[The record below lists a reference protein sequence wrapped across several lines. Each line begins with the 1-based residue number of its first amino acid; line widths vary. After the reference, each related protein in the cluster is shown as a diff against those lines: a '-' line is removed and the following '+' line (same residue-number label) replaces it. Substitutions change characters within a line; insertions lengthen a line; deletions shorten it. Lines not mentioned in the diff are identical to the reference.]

1 MNDEAN
7 IRASASKPAFFIVHR
22 SSFIV
27 HNDSP
32 MAEQPVGSRA
42 RFRTLAAETALPID
56 ADDLMALGRRYTDQ
70 GMYDE
75 AIHLYEM
82 AGKLKPGSVSLRI
95 NLARVRDLKKEAE
108 ESRYKDVK
116 SEVIAERARDEIDS
130 SQYVGLA
137 QYYIAKDQSA
147 KAIELLEIAKIKTP
161 NNYRP
166 FEILGRLYYSQ
177 GEWEPAHEE
186 IQKARKLNPF
196 DRGLAEIS
204 GRIQFELKNY
214 ERSLD
219 DFVDAF
225 LLATDQKG
233 ESTEPVRRM
242 INTLRRVHN
251 IDAKDLN
258 HRIKERVEQ
267 LQLCTE
273 RLEIRKENLFRFDPR
288 KDLKGILQKI
298 TRAAEKREDLITT
311 SHDLRR
317 LAVFQHMKDEQ
328 IFRLSRFARVEGYAT
343 GDYVFREE
351 DRSMDFYVVKDGKI
365 EIRKETPFGPQILGT
380 LTADTIFG
388 EMNFIDRTH
397 RSSDALAIEASACYT
412 FSFSALDQLMDEEKE
427 LAVGLHW
434 AFWRSLTEKV
444 RDANEQLKLF
454 FQEDAK
460 RGAGRKRAVDQKR
473 EIQQV
478 TVKSE
483 DKVDL
488 FRERGLSAAEMKL
501 LATFSSEER
510 FREGSMIFREGE
522 RGDKLYIVLDGR
534 VRISKFIPG
543 VGEEALTV
551 LDRGDFF
558 GEMALIDDKP
568 RSADGKAHEGDAT
581 VLSIDRATLNEI
593 LSMDPHASLQFL
605 NLLCRMISRRLR
617 EINEKIVQ
625 WKYMSGGF

>member
-1 MNDEAN
+1 
-7 IRASASKPAFFIVHR
+7 
-22 SSFIV
+22 
-27 HNDSP
+27 
-32 MAEQPVGSRA
+32 MAEIPVTTPART
-42 RFRTLAAETALPID
+42 RFRTVAAEASIPVD
-56 ADDLMALGRRYTDQ
+56 ADDLIGLARRYADQ

-82 AGKLKPGSVSLRI
+82 AEKLKPGSVAVRI
-95 NLARVRDLKKEAE
+95 NLARTRDLKEKAE
-108 ESRYKDVK
+108 GTRYETLRQV
-116 SEVIAERARDEIDS
+116 VGAQRARDEVDA

-137 QYYIAKDQSA
+137 QYYMAKDQTA
-147 KAIELLEIAKIKTP
+147 KAIELLEIAKLKTP
-161 NNYRP
+161 NSYRP
-166 FEILGRLYYSQ
+166 YEILGRLHYSQ
-177 GEWEPAHEE
+177 GEWDAAHEE
-186 IQKARKLNPF
+186 IGKARKLNPF

-204 GRIQFELKNY
+204 GRVEFELRNF
-214 ERSLD
+214 ERALE

-225 LLATDQKG
+225 LLSTDQKG
-233 ESTEPVRRM
+233 DSTEPVRRM
-242 INTLRRVHN
+242 INTLKRIEN
-251 IDAKDLN
+251 IDSKDLN
-258 HRIKERVEQ
+258 ARIKQRVEQ

-273 RLEIRKENLFRFDPR
+273 RLELRKDNLF
-288 KDLKGILQKI
+288 KLESKKGLRDIMQKVTRDAETRDNLI
-298 TRAAEKREDLITT
+298 TMAAE
-311 SHDLRR
+311 LRV
-317 LAVFQHMKDEQ
+317 LSVFQHIKDEQ
-328 IFRLSRFARVEGYAT
+328 IIRLSKFAHLLQLAAG
-343 GDYVFREE
+343 GYVFKEE
-351 DRSMDFYVVKDGKI
+351 DRSMDFYVVKDGRI
-365 EIRKETPFGPQILGT
+365 DIRKDTPFGPQILGS
-380 LTADTIFG
+380 LTSGVIFG

-397 RSSDALAIEASACYT
+397 RSSDAVAVAPSSCYT
-412 FSFSALDQLMDEEKE
+412 FSFSALDQLMDEDKQ

-460 RGAGRKRAVDQKR
+460 KGQGRKRVEGTR
-473 EIQQV
+473 EVQQV

-488 FRERGLSAAEMKL
+488 FKERGLSAGEMKL

-510 FREGSMIFREGE
+510 FADGSMVFREGE
-522 RGDKLYIVLDGR
+522 KGDKLYIVLDGR

-543 VGEEALTV
+543 VGEEALAV

-558 GEMALIDDKP
+558 GEMALIDDKA
-568 RSADGKAHEGDAT
+568 RSADAKAHDGDAT

>member
-1 MNDEAN
+1 
-7 IRASASKPAFFIVHR
+7 
-22 SSFIV
+22 
-27 HNDSP
+27 
-32 MAEQPVGSRA
+32 MAEQPLVGRA
-42 RFRTLAAETALPID
+42 RFRTLAAEAPIPIE
-56 ADDLMALGRRYTDQ
+56 ADDLLSLARRYADQ

-75 AIHLYEM
+75 SIHLYEM
-82 AGKLKPGSVSLRI
+82 AEKLKPGSVALRI

-108 ESRYKDVK
+108 ETRYAVVK
-116 SEVIAERARDEIDS
+116 QEILGDRGRDEIDS

-137 QYYIAKDQSA
+137 QYYMAKDQTS
-147 KAIELLEIAKIKTP
+147 KAIELLEIAKLKTS

-177 GEWEPAHEE
+177 GEWDLAYDE
-186 IQKARKLNPF
+186 ISKARKLNPF
-196 DRGLAEIS
+196 DRGLAEIA
-204 GRIQFELKNY
+204 GRIEFELKNFD
-214 ERSLD
+214 RSLD
-219 DFVDAF
+219 NFIDAF

-242 INTLRRVHN
+242 INTLKRIHS
-251 IDAKDLN
+251 IDTKALN
-258 HRIKERVEQ
+258 GRIKERVEQ
-267 LQLCTE
+267 LQLATE
-273 RLEIRKENLFRFDPR
+273 RLEFRKENLFRIESR
-288 KDLKGILQKI
+288 KDLKDIIQKI
-298 TRAAEKREDLITT
+298 TRAEEKREDLITV
-311 SHDLRR
+311 SHDLRK
-317 LAVFQHMKDEQ
+317 LTVFQHMKDEQ
-328 IFRLSRFARVEGYAT
+328 IFRLSRFVRVEGYT
-343 GDYVFREE
+343 HDDYVFHSD

-365 EIRKETPFGPQILGT
+365 DIRKDTPFGPQILGT
-380 LTADTIFG
+380 LQADHIFG

-397 RSSDALAIEASACYT
+397 RSSDAVATESSACYT
-412 FSFSALDQLMDEEKE
+412 FSFSALDQLMDEDKE

-434 AFWRSLTEKV
+434 SFWRSLTEKV

-460 RGAGRKRAVDQKR
+460 KGAGRKRVDGKR
-473 EIQQV
+473 EMQQV

-522 RGDKLYIVLDGR
+522 KGDKLYIVLDGR

-543 VGEEALTV
+543 VGEEALAV

-568 RSADGKAHEGDAT
+568 RSADAKAHEQDAT

-617 EINEKIVQ
+617 EINDKIVQ

>member
-1 MNDEAN
+1 
-7 IRASASKPAFFIVHR
+7 
-22 SSFIV
+22 
-27 HNDSP
+27 
-32 MAEQPVGSRA
+32 MAEHPVGTRA
-42 RFRTLAAETALPID
+42 RFRTLAAEAALPID
-56 ADDLMALGRRYTDQ
+56 AEDLMALARRYCDQ

-75 AIHLYEM
+75 SIHLYEM
-82 AGKLKPGSVSLRI
+82 AEKLKPGSVALRI
-95 NLARVRDLKKEAE
+95 NLARVRDLKKKAE
-108 ESRYKDVK
+108 DSRYQDVK
-116 SEVIAERARDEIDS
+116 TELVAERARDEVDS

-137 QYYIAKDQSA
+137 QYYIAKDQAA

-177 GEWEPAHEE
+177 GEWDVAHEE

-204 GRIQFELKNY
+204 GRIQFELKNFD
-214 ERSLD
+214 LALN

-242 INTLRRVHN
+242 INTLKRVHN

-258 HRIKERVEQ
+258 SKIKERVEQ

-273 RLEIRKENLFRFDPR
+273 RLELRKENLFRFDPR

-397 RSSDALAIEASACYT
+397 RSSDGLAIEASACYT
-412 FSFSALDQLMDEEKE
+412 FSFSALDQLMDEDKE

-460 RGAGRKRAVDQKR
+460 RGAGRKRAVDGKR
-473 EIQQV
+473 ETQQV

>member
-1 MNDEAN
+1 
-7 IRASASKPAFFIVHR
+7 
-22 SSFIV
+22 
-27 HNDSP
+27 

-42 RFRTLAAETALPID
+42 RFRTLAAETALPIE
-56 ADDLMALGRRYTDQ
+56 ADDLLTLARRYADQ

-75 AIHLYEM
+75 SIHLYEM
-82 AGKLKPGSVSLRI
+82 AEKLRPGSVALRI
-95 NLARVRDLKKEAE
+95 NLARVRDLKQQAE
-108 ESRYKDVK
+108 EARYRDVK
-116 SEVIAERARDEIDS
+116 SEVVAERARDEVDS

-137 QYYIAKDQSA
+137 QYYIAKDQTS
-147 KAIELLEIAKIKTP
+147 KAIELLEISKIKTP

-177 GEWEPAHEE
+177 GEWDVAHEE

-204 GRIQFELKNY
+204 GRIHFELKNFD
-214 ERSLD
+214 LALN

-242 INTLRRVHN
+242 INTLKRVHN

-258 HRIKERVEQ
+258 AKIKERVEQ

-273 RLEIRKENLFRFDPR
+273 RLELRKENLFRFDPR
-288 KDLKGILQKI
+288 KDFKGILQKI

-351 DRSMDFYVVKDGKI
+351 DRSMDFYVVKDGRI

-397 RSSDALAIEASACYT
+397 RSSDGLATEASACYT
-412 FSFSALDQLMDEEKE
+412 FSFSALDQLMDEDKE

-460 RGAGRKRAVDQKR
+460 RGAGRKRAVDGKR
-473 EIQQV
+473 ETQQI

>member
-1 MNDEAN
+1 
-7 IRASASKPAFFIVHR
+7 
-22 SSFIV
+22 
-27 HNDSP
+27 
-32 MAEQPVGSRA
+32 MAEQPIPARP
-42 RFRTLAAETALPID
+42 RFRTIAAEASIPID
-56 ADDLMALGRRYTDQ
+56 AEELSVLAKRYADQ
-70 GMYDE
+70 GMFDE
-75 AIHLYEM
+75 SIHLYEM
-82 AGKLKPGSVSLRI
+82 AEKLRPGSVAIRI
-95 NLARVRDLKKEAE
+95 NLARVRDQKAAAE
-108 ESRYKDVK
+108 EARYG
-116 SEVIAERARDEIDS
+116 EVRTEVVAERARDEIDS

-137 QYYIAKDQSA
+137 QYYMAKDQTS
-147 KAIELLEIAKIKTP
+147 KAIELLEIAKLKTP

-177 GEWEPAHEE
+177 GEWDPAREE

-204 GRIQFELKNY
+204 GRIEFELKNFDG
-214 ERSLD
+214 SLE
-219 DFVDAF
+219 DFIDAF

-242 INTLRRVHN
+242 INTLKRINN
-251 IDAKDLN
+251 IETKDLN
-258 HRIKERVEQ
+258 GKIKERVEQ

-273 RLEIRKENLFRFDPR
+273 RLEFRKENLFRLDSS
-288 KDLKGILQKI
+288 KDLKAIVQKI
-298 TRAAEKREDLITT
+298 TRDAEKRDNLI
-311 SHDLRR
+311 HIAAELRK
-317 LAVFQHMKDEQ
+317 LQVFQHMKDEQ
-328 IFRLSRFARVEGYAT
+328 IFRLSRFARVEPLAVGEYI
-343 GDYVFREE
+343 FREE
-351 DRSMDFYVVKDGKI
+351 DRSMDFYVVKDGRI
-365 EIRKETPFGPQILGT
+365 EIRKDTPFGPQILGA
-380 LTADTIFG
+380 LTADHIFG

-397 RSSDALAIEASACYT
+397 RSSDGMAVEPSSCYT
-412 FSFSALDQLMDEEKE
+412 FSFSALDQMMDEDKE
-427 LAVGLHW
+427 IAVGLHW

-460 RGAGRKRAVDQKR
+460 RGAGRKRAEGTR
-473 EIQQV
+473 EMQQV

-488 FRERGLSAAEMKL
+488 FKERGLSAAEMKL
-501 LATFSSEER
+501 LATFSTEER

-522 RGDKLYIVLDGR
+522 KGDKLYIVLDGR

-568 RSADGKAHEGDAT
+568 RSADAKAHEQDAT

>member
-1 MNDEAN
+1 
-7 IRASASKPAFFIVHR
+7 
-22 SSFIV
+22 
-27 HNDSP
+27 
-32 MAEQPVGSRA
+32 
-42 RFRTLAAETALPID
+42 
-56 ADDLMALGRRYTDQ
+56 
-70 GMYDE
+70 
-75 AIHLYEM
+75 
-82 AGKLKPGSVSLRI
+82 VS
-95 NLARVRDLKKEAE
+95 
-108 ESRYKDVK
+108 
-116 SEVIAERARDEIDS
+116 AERGRDEIDS

-137 QYYIAKDQSA
+137 QYYMAKDQTS

-177 GEWEPAHEE
+177 GEWELAHEE
-186 IQKARKLNPF
+186 IGKARTLNPF
-196 DRGLAEIS
+196 DRGLAEAE
-204 GRIQFELKNY
+204 GRVEFELKNFDG
-214 ERSLD
+214 SLD
-219 DFVDAF
+219 AFIDAF
-225 LLATDQKG
+225 LLSTDQKG

-242 INTLRRVHN
+242 INTLKRIHN

-258 HRIKERVEQ
+258 VRIKDRVEQ
-267 LQLCTE
+267 LQLATE
-273 RLEIRKENLFRFDPR
+273 RLEFRKENLFKLESR
-288 KDLKGILQKI
+288 KDLKEIMQKI
-298 TRAAEKREDLITT
+298 TRDAEKRDNLITI
-311 SHDLRR
+311 SAELRK
-317 LAVFQHMKDEQ
+317 LAVFQHMKDES
-328 IFRLSRFARVEGYAT
+328 IFRLSKFARVQHLVHGA
-343 GDYVFREE
+343 YVFRED
-351 DRSMDFYVVKDGKI
+351 DRSMDFYVVKSGRI
-365 EIRKETPFGPQILGT
+365 EIRKETPFGPQILGA

-397 RSSDALAIEASACYT
+397 RSSDAVSVEPSACYT
-412 FSFSALDQLMDEEKE
+412 FSFSALDQLMDEDKE

-434 AFWRSLTEKV
+434 AFWRSLTVKV

-460 RGAGRKRAVDQKR
+460 KGQGRKRAEGKR
-473 EIQQV
+473 EMQQI

-488 FRERGLSAAEMKL
+488 FKERGLSAAEMKL

-510 FREGSMIFREGE
+510 FREGSMIFREGDK
-522 RGDKLYIVLDGR
+522 GDKLYIVLDGR

-558 GEMALIDDKP
+558 GEMALIDDMA
-568 RSADGKAHEGDAT
+568 RSADAKAHETDAT

-617 EINEKIVQ
+617 EINDKIVQ

>member
-1 MNDEAN
+1 
-7 IRASASKPAFFIVHR
+7 
-22 SSFIV
+22 
-27 HNDSP
+27 
-32 MAEQPVGSRA
+32 MAETPVATPART
-42 RFRTLAAETALPID
+42 RFRTVAAESSIPID
-56 ADDLMALGRRYTDQ
+56 ADDLVTLARRYADQ

-82 AGKLKPGSVSLRI
+82 AEKLKPGSVAVHI
-95 NLARVRDLKKEAE
+95 NLARTRDLKQQAEA
-108 ESRYKDVK
+108 SRYETVRQDVD
-116 SEVIAERARDEIDS
+116 AQRARDEVDA

-137 QYYIAKDQSA
+137 QYYMAKDQTS
-147 KAIELLEIAKIKTP
+147 KAIELLEIAKLKTP

-166 FEILGRLYYSQ
+166 YEILGRLHYSQ
-177 GEWEPAHEE
+177 GEWDAAHEE
-186 IQKARKLNPF
+186 IGKARKLNPF

-204 GRIQFELKNY
+204 GRVEFELRNFDRAL
-214 ERSLD
+214 E

-225 LLATDQKG
+225 LLSTDQKG

-242 INTLRRVHN
+242 INTLKRIGN
-251 IDAKDLN
+251 IESKDLN
-258 HRIKERVEQ
+258 TRIKKRVEQ

-273 RLEIRKENLFRFDPR
+273 RLELRKDNLF
-288 KDLKGILQKI
+288 KLESKKGLRDIIEKVTRDAETRDNLI
-298 TRAAEKREDLITT
+298 TMAAE
-311 SHDLRR
+311 LRA
-317 LAVFQHMKDEQ
+317 LAVFQHIKDEQ
-328 IFRLSRFARVEGYAT
+328 IIRLSKFAHVQTLAEGAH
-343 GDYVFREE
+343 VFKEE
-351 DRSMDFYVVKDGKI
+351 DRSMDFYVVKEGRID
-365 EIRKETPFGPQILGT
+365 IRKETPFGPQILGS
-380 LTADTIFG
+380 LTAGTIFG

-397 RSSDALAIEASACYT
+397 RSSDAMAAIPSSCYT
-412 FSFSALDQLMDEEKE
+412 FSFSALDQLMDEDKQ

-444 RDANEQLKLF
+444 RDANDQLKLF

-460 RGAGRKRAVDQKR
+460 RGQGRKRVEGTR
-473 EIQQV
+473 ETQEV

-488 FRERGLSAAEMKL
+488 FKERGLSAGEMKL

-510 FREGSMIFREGE
+510 FREGSTVFREGE
-522 RGDKLYIVLDGR
+522 KGDKLYIVLDGR

-543 VGEEALTV
+543 VGEEALAV

-558 GEMALIDDKP
+558 GEMALIDDKA
-568 RSADGKAHEGDAT
+568 RSADAKAHDGDAT

>member
-1 MNDEAN
+1 
-7 IRASASKPAFFIVHR
+7 
-22 SSFIV
+22 
-27 HNDSP
+27 
-32 MAEQPVGSRA
+32 MAEQPVGAPA
-42 RFRTLAAETALPID
+42 RFKTVATEREGAVDAADLLVLA
-56 ADDLMALGRRYTDQ
+56 RRYADQ

-75 AIHLYEM
+75 SIHLFEM
-82 AGKLKPGSVSLRI
+82 AEKLRPGSVSLRI
-95 NLARVRDLKKEAE
+95 NLARVRDLQKQAE
-108 ESRYKDVK
+108 ESRYATVK
-116 SEVIAERARDEIDS
+116 QEVVIERRRDEIDS

-137 QYYIAKDQSA
+137 QYYMAKDQTS

-161 NNYRP
+161 HNYRP

-177 GEWEPAHEE
+177 GEWDLAHEE
-186 IQKARKLNPF
+186 IGNARRLNPF

-204 GRIQFELKNY
+204 GRVEFELKNID
-214 ERSLD
+214 LALN
-219 DFVDAF
+219 DFIDAF

-233 ESTEPVRRM
+233 EATEPVRRM
-242 INTLRRVHN
+242 INTLKRIQN
-251 IDAKDLN
+251 LEAKDLN
-258 HRIKERVEQ
+258 ARIKDRVEQ
-267 LQLCTE
+267 LQMATE
-273 RLEIRKENLFRFDPR
+273 RLELRKENLFKLESR
-288 KDLKGILQKI
+288 KDLKAITEKI
-298 TRAAEKREDLITT
+298 TRAAEKRDDLITIA
-311 SHDLRR
+311 SDLRN

-328 IFRLSRFARVEGYAT
+328 VFRLSKFVRIEGYAT
-343 GDYVFREE
+343 GDYVFRE
-351 DRSMDFYVVKDGKI
+351 DDKSMDFYVVKDGQI
-365 EIRKETPFGPQILGT
+365 EIRKDTPFGPQILGT

-397 RSSDALAIEASACYT
+397 RSSDGVATQASACYT
-412 FSFSALDQLMDEEKE
+412 FSFSALDQLMDEEKD
-427 LAVGLHW
+427 LAVNLHW

-444 RDANEQLKLF
+444 RDANDQLKLF

-460 RGAGRKRAVDQKR
+460 RGSGRKRVEGGKR
-473 EIQQV
+473 EMEQV

-510 FREGSMIFREGE
+510 FREGSMVFREGE
-522 RGDKLYIVLDGR
+522 KGDKLYIVLDGR

-568 RSADGKAHEGDAT
+568 RSADAKAHEGDAT

>member
-1 MNDEAN
+1 
-7 IRASASKPAFFIVHR
+7 
-22 SSFIV
+22 
-27 HNDSP
+27 
-32 MAEQPVGSRA
+32 MAEQPLPTRP
-42 RFRTLAAETALPID
+42 RFRTIAAETNIPIE
-56 ADDLMALGRRYTDQ
+56 ADDLLLLARRYCDQ

-75 AIHLYEM
+75 SIHLYEM
-82 AGKLKPGSVSLRI
+82 AEKLRPGSVALRI
-95 NLARVRDLKKEAE
+95 NLARVRDLKKAAE
-108 ESRYKDVK
+108 ESRYADLKL
-116 SEVIAERARDEIDS
+116 EVVAERARDEIDS

-137 QYYIAKDQSA
+137 QYYMAKDQTS

-161 NNYRP
+161 NNYRTY
-166 FEILGRLYYSQ
+166 EILGRLYYSQ
-177 GEWEPAHEE
+177 GEWPVAHEE
-186 IQKARKLNPF
+186 IQRARKLNPF

-204 GRIQFELKNY
+204 GRIEFELKNFDRAL
-214 ERSLD
+214 E
-219 DFVDAF
+219 DFIDAF

-242 INTLRRVHN
+242 INTLKRIHN
-251 IDAKDLN
+251 IEPKELN
-258 HRIKERVEQ
+258 ARIKERVEQ

-273 RLEIRKENLFRFDPR
+273 RLELRKENLFRLDTR
-288 KDLKGILQKI
+288 KDFKDIINKI
-298 TRAAEKREDLITT
+298 TRAAEKREDLITVAG
-311 SHDLRR
+311 DLRR

-328 IFRLSRFARVEGYAT
+328 IFRLSKFAHVEGYAT
-343 GDYVFREE
+343 GDYVFHEE
-351 DRSMDFYVVKDGKI
+351 DRSMDFYVVKDGRI

-380 LTADTIFG
+380 LTTDTIFG

-397 RSSDALAIEASACYT
+397 RSSDGLATQASACYT
-412 FSFSALDQLMDEEKE
+412 FSFSALDQLMDEDKE

-444 RDANEQLKLF
+444 RDANDQLKLF

-460 RGAGRKRAVDQKR
+460 KGQGRKRETGTRDV
-473 EIQQV
+473 QQV

-510 FREGSMIFREGE
+510 FSEGSMIFREGDK
-522 RGDKLYIVLDGR
+522 GDKLYIVLDGR

-543 VGEEALTV
+543 VGEEALAV

-558 GEMALIDDKP
+558 GEMALIDEKP
-568 RSADGKAHEGDAT
+568 RSADAKAHETDAT

-617 EINEKIVQ
+617 EINDKIVQ

>member
-1 MNDEAN
+1 
-7 IRASASKPAFFIVHR
+7 
-22 SSFIV
+22 
-27 HNDSP
+27 
-32 MAEQPVGSRA
+32 MAETPVASPART
-42 RFRTLAAETALPID
+42 RFRTVAAESSIPVD
-56 ADDLMALGRRYTDQ
+56 ADDLVMLARRYADQ

-82 AGKLKPGSVSLRI
+82 AEKLKPGSVAVHI
-95 NLARVRDLKKEAE
+95 NLARARDLKEQAEAA
-108 ESRYKDVK
+108 RYETVRQDVD
-116 SEVIAERARDEIDS
+116 AQRARDEVDA

-137 QYYIAKDQSA
+137 QYYMAKDQTS
-147 KAIELLEIAKIKTP
+147 KAIELLEIAKLKTP

-166 FEILGRLYYSQ
+166 YEILGRLHYSQ
-177 GEWEPAHEE
+177 GEWDSAHDE
-186 IQKARKLNPF
+186 IGKARKLNPF
-196 DRGLAEIS
+196 DRGLAEIA
-204 GRIQFELKNY
+204 GRVEFELRNY
-214 ERSLD
+214 DRALE
-219 DFVDAF
+219 DFIDAF
-225 LLATDQKG
+225 LLSTDQKG

-242 INTLRRVHN
+242 INTLKRIEN
-251 IDAKDLN
+251 IETKDLN
-258 HRIKERVEQ
+258 ARIKQRVEQ

-273 RLEIRKENLFRFDPR
+273 RLELRKDNLF
-288 KDLKGILQKI
+288 KLESKKGLQEIIQKI
-298 TRAAEKREDLITT
+298 TRDAETRDNLITMAA
-311 SHDLRR
+311 DLRA
-317 LAVFQHMKDEQ
+317 LEVFQHIKDEQ
-328 IFRLSRFARVEGYAT
+328 IIRLSKFARVQQLAEG
-343 GDYVFREE
+343 GHVFKED
-351 DRSMDFYVVKDGKI
+351 DRSMDFYVVKDGRI
-365 EIRKETPFGPQILGT
+365 EIRKETPFGPQILGS
-380 LTADTIFG
+380 LTSGTIFG

-397 RSSDALAIEASACYT
+397 RSSDAMAVVSSSCYT
-412 FSFSALDQLMDEEKE
+412 FSFSALDQLMDEDKQ

-460 RGAGRKRAVDQKR
+460 KGQGRKRVEGTR
-473 EIQQV
+473 ETQQV

-488 FRERGLSAAEMKL
+488 FKERGLSAGEMKL

-510 FREGSMIFREGE
+510 FSEGSMVFREGE
-522 RGDKLYIVLDGR
+522 KGDKLYIVLDGR

-543 VGEEALTV
+543 VGEEALAV

-558 GEMALIDDKP
+558 GEMALIDDKA
-568 RSADGKAHEGDAT
+568 RSADAKAHDGDAT

>member
-1 MNDEAN
+1 
-7 IRASASKPAFFIVHR
+7 
-22 SSFIV
+22 
-27 HNDSP
+27 

-42 RFRTLAAETALPID
+42 RFRPPAGEVSIAID
-56 ADDLMALGRRYTDQ
+56 ADDLLILARRYSDQ

-75 AIHLYEM
+75 SIHLYEM
-82 AGKLKPGSVSLRI
+82 AEKLKPGSVALRI
-95 NLARVRDLKKEAE
+95 NLARVRDLKKQSEDE
-108 ESRYKDVK
+108 RYSGLK
-116 SEVIAERARDEIDS
+116 SEVVAERARDEIDS

-137 QYYIAKDQSA
+137 HYYMAKDQTS
-147 KAIELLEIAKIKTP
+147 KAIELLEIAKLKTP

-166 FEILGRLYYSQ
+166 YEILGRLYYSQ
-177 GEWEPAHEE
+177 GEWQLAHEE
-186 IQKARKLNPF
+186 IQNARKLNPF
-196 DRGLAEIS
+196 DRGMAEVS
-204 GRIQFELKNY
+204 GRIEFELKNFG
-214 ERSLD
+214 RALD
-219 DFVDAF
+219 DFIDAF

-242 INTLRRVHN
+242 INTLKRIHS

-258 HRIKERVEQ
+258 ARIKERVEQ

-273 RLEIRKENLFRFDPR
+273 RLELRKENLFRLDAG
-288 KDLKGILQKI
+288 KDVKDIISKI
-298 TRAAEKREDLITT
+298 SRAAEKREDLITT

-328 IFRLSRFARVEGYAT
+328 IFRLSKFARIDGYAT

-365 EIRKETPFGPQILGT
+365 EIRKETPFGPQILGV
-380 LTADTIFG
+380 LTSDTIFG

-397 RSSDALAIEASACYT
+397 RSSDAMATEASAAYT
-412 FSFSALDQLMDEEKE
+412 FSFSALDQLMDEDKE

-460 RGAGRKRAVDQKR
+460 KGQGRKRAEGTR
-473 EIQQV
+473 EVQQV

-510 FREGSMIFREGE
+510 FSEGSMMFREGE
-522 RGDKLYIVLDGR
+522 KGDKLYIVLDGR

-543 VGEEALTV
+543 VGEEALAV

-568 RSADGKAHEGDAT
+568 RSADAKAHEGDAT
-581 VLSIDRATLNEI
+581 VLSIDRATLNDI

-617 EINEKIVQ
+617 EINDKIVQ

>member
-1 MNDEAN
+1 
-7 IRASASKPAFFIVHR
+7 
-22 SSFIV
+22 
-27 HNDSP
+27 
-32 MAEQPVGSRA
+32 MAESTVAGARA
-42 RFRTLAAETALPID
+42 RFRTLAAETSIPID
-56 ADDLMALGRRYTDQ
+56 ADDLLGLARRYADQ

-75 AIHLYEM
+75 SIHLYEM
-82 AGKLKPGSVSLRI
+82 AEKLKPGSVSLRI
-95 NLARVRDLKKEAE
+95 NLARVRDQKKVAE
-108 ESRYKDVK
+108 ESRYVAVK
-116 SEVIAERARDEIDS
+116 HEVVAERARDEVDS
-130 SQYVGLA
+130 SQYAGLA
-137 QYYIAKDQSA
+137 QYYMAKDQTS
-147 KAIELLEIAKIKTP
+147 KAIELLEIAKLKTP

-177 GEWEPAHEE
+177 GQWELAHEE
-186 IQKARKLNPF
+186 IGKARKLNPF

-204 GRIQFELKNY
+204 GRIQFELKNF

-219 DFVDAF
+219 DFIDAF

-233 ESTEPVRRM
+233 EAIEPVRRM
-242 INTLRRVHN
+242 INTLKRIDN
-251 IDAKDLN
+251 IEPKKLN
-258 HRIKERVEQ
+258 ARIKERVEQ
-267 LQLCTE
+267 LQAATE
-273 RLEIRKENLFRFDPR
+273 RLELRKEDLFRLDAR
-288 KDLKGILQKI
+288 KDLKDILQKI
-298 TRAAEKREDLITT
+298 TRAAEKREDLITV
-311 SHDLRR
+311 SHELRK

-328 IFRLSRFARVEGYAT
+328 LFRLSKVVRVQGYSS
-343 GDYVFREE
+343 GEYIFREE
-351 DRSMDFYVVKDGKI
+351 DRSMDFYVVKDGRI
-365 EIRKETPFGPQILGT
+365 EIRKDTPFGPQILGN
-380 LTADTIFG
+380 LGADHIFG

-397 RSSDALAIEASACYT
+397 RSSDALAVSDRSAAYS
-412 FSFSALDQLMDEEKE
+412 FSFSALDQIMDEDKE

-460 RGAGRKRAVDQKR
+460 RGHGRKRADGKR
-473 EIQQV
+473 EVQQV

-510 FREGSMIFREGE
+510 FREGSMIFREGDK
-522 RGDKLYIVLDGR
+522 GDKLFIVLDGR

-543 VGEEALTV
+543 VGEEALAV

-558 GEMALIDDKP
+558 GEMALIDEKP
-568 RSADGKAHEGDAT
+568 RSADAKAHEIDAT

>member
-1 MNDEAN
+1 
-7 IRASASKPAFFIVHR
+7 
-22 SSFIV
+22 
-27 HNDSP
+27 
-32 MAEQPVGSRA
+32 MAETPVATPART
-42 RFRTLAAETALPID
+42 RFRTVAAESSIPID
-56 ADDLMALGRRYTDQ
+56 ADDLVTLARRYADQ

-82 AGKLKPGSVSLRI
+82 AEKLKPGSVAVHI
-95 NLARVRDLKKEAE
+95 NLARTRDLKQQAEAT
-108 ESRYKDVK
+108 RYETVRQDVD
-116 SEVIAERARDEIDS
+116 AQRARDEVDA

-137 QYYIAKDQSA
+137 QYYMAKDQTS
-147 KAIELLEIAKIKTP
+147 KAIELLEIAKLKTP

-166 FEILGRLYYSQ
+166 YEILGRLHYSQ
-177 GEWEPAHEE
+177 GEWDAAHDE
-186 IQKARKLNPF
+186 IGKARKLNPF
-196 DRGLAEIS
+196 DRGLAEIA
-204 GRIQFELKNY
+204 GRVEFELRNFD
-214 ERSLD
+214 RALD

-225 LLATDQKG
+225 LLSTDQKG
-233 ESTEPVRRM
+233 EGTEPVRRM
-242 INTLRRVHN
+242 INTLKRIEN
-251 IDAKDLN
+251 IESKDLN
-258 HRIKERVEQ
+258 ARIKKRVEQ

-273 RLEIRKENLFRFDPR
+273 RLELRKDNLF
-288 KDLKGILQKI
+288 KVESKKGLRDIIEKVTRDAETRDNLI
-298 TRAAEKREDLITT
+298 TMAAELRALDGLPAHQGRAGHPPLEIRARRAVGRGWACVQGRRPVHGLLCGQGPAVSRSGKRRPSD
-311 SHDLRR
+311 RR
-317 LAVFQHMKDEQ
+317 
-328 IFRLSRFARVEGYAT
+328 SS
-343 GDYVFREE
+343 
-351 DRSMDFYVVKDGKI
+351 DRSPPA
-365 EIRKETPFGPQILGT
+365 R
-380 LTADTIFG
+380 IFG

-397 RSSDALAIEASACYT
+397 RSSDAMAVVPSSCYV
-412 FSFSALDQLMDEEKE
+412 FSFSALDQLMDEDKQ

-460 RGAGRKRAVDQKR
+460 KGQGRKRVEGTR
-473 EIQQV
+473 ETQEV

-488 FRERGLSAAEMKL
+488 FKERGLSAGEMKL

-510 FREGSMIFREGE
+510 FREGSTVFREGE
-522 RGDKLYIVLDGR
+522 KGDKLYIVLDGR

-543 VGEEALTV
+543 VGEEALAV

-558 GEMALIDDKP
+558 GEMALIDDKA
-568 RSADGKAHEGDAT
+568 RSADAKAHDGDAT